1 MDILVNGTPLLA
13 PMTGIGQYIRQLF
26 FAIDA
31 LPEARLHV
39 CYGLRC
45 ETGMRLPSPGATR
58 SMQGAYGLARRLL
71 PNPRALKC
79 WVEAAAFRHHARR
92 MPAGCLYHEPNF
104 LPQPFA
110 GPTVVTVHDLSC
122 FDHPEAHPAERVRIM
137 ERGLPDALRR
147 ADHVIAISEATGR
160 ELCRRFAL
168 PPERLSVTPLAADGR
183 FRPMACGESAP
194 QLAELGLAPGEYVLA
209 VGTLEPRKNLPVLF
223 AAYAAL
229 PAALRRRFP
238 LVVAGMQ
245 GWHCEALLQSAQ
257 QLLARGE
264 LRLLGYVADALIPA
278 LYAGAAVFAYPSRY
292 EGFGLPPLEAMASGV
307 PVIAANRTSLPEV
320 VGDAGI
326 LLDPDD
332 IDAFRH
338 HLQALLEDE
347 AGARRLAARG
357 LERAAGFSW
366 ERCARQTFAVYRQ
379 VMARRGS
386 AG

>member
-1 MDILVNGTPLLA
+1 MDILVNGIPLLA
-13 PMTGIGQYIRQLF
+13 PMTGIGQYIRGLF
-26 FAIDA
+26 FAMDA
-31 LPEARLHV
+31 LPDTHLHV
-39 CYGLRC
+39 CLGLRC
-45 ETGMRLPSPGATR
+45 ESAMRLPSPGVTR

-79 WVEAAAFRHHARR
+79 FVEAAAFRHHARR

-110 GPTVVTVHDLSC
+110 GPTVLTVHDLSC

-137 ERGLPDALRR
+137 ERDLPGALQR
-147 ADHVIAISEATGR
+147 ADHIIVVSEATGR
-160 ELCRRFAL
+160 ELCRRFGL

-183 FRPMACGESAP
+183 FRPMAVQESAP
-194 QLAELGLAPGEYVLA
+194 QLAELGLAPGGYVLA
-209 VGTLEPRKNLPVLF
+209 VGTLEPRKNLPTLF

-278 LYAGAAVFAYPSRY
+278 LYAGAAAFVYPSRY
-292 EGFGLPPLEAMASGV
+292 EGFGLPPLEAMACGV

-332 IDAFRH
+332 VDAFRAN
-338 HLQALLEDE
+338 LQRLLEDE
-347 AGARRLAARG
+347 TEARQLAARG
-357 LERAAGFSW
+357 LERAASFSW
-366 ERCARQTFAVYRQ
+366 ARCARQTRAVYEQ
-379 VMARRGS
+379 VVAHGGG
-386 AG
+386 AV